1 RIKGGHGN
9 TKMSSKAQWHE
20 YISVSLSSL
29 LHQQHAQTDSTF
41 ARWTY
46 SHYFQFLREKDKNI
60 IVKCNLCASATPREL
75 STSKNSTS
83 NLKKHLDQC
92 HANTKLTERDAGA
105 EKRKRAEDKSAGK
118 SQTKQQKL
126 SFSRSAVL
134 LEPREVRRL
143 VAEYVVEDMQPLST
157 VESPAFKKLVSKIPT
172 NASNDKV
179 TAAAALK
186 KTLDAQQY
194 VSTTAD
200 IWSANNKSFMGV
212 TVHWIDADALTRKKA
227 AIACK
232 RFRGRHTYDAITTE
246 LEDIFSQYGLTND
259 KVTACV
265 TDNGSDFVKAFKE
278 HQQQQVESEEEEE
291 VEGDGE
297 MEFTDLHSVLTA
309 DDDTQHG
316 LCLLPP
322 HHRCAAHT
330 LNLIANNEVVNW
342 LVSNPESRAV
352 YCSATA
358 KCSALWTKASRSTV
372 ASECLE
378 EVSDRKLIVPTVTRW
393 NSFYNAYARITEMP
407 LTDINSLCTQLQI
420 KCMNDREYQFLK
432 EYCAIMKPFTV
443 ALDILQGEDTCFYG
457 TLQPTL
463 EVLMAKTLVMKN
475 GLSQMTTGLP
485 EVIVGAI
492 KTRFATTIDS
502 KDALLAAVS
511 LPKFKLRWVK
521 EEVRRDHIKFL
532 LTTECRSL
540 TTEEPTALMPY
551 APQPDGTNEDDFFS
565 FDVQPNATADPASQP
580 ARCNYSSQRACLFL
594 PDCKMDTFQERVDK
608 LLCM

>member
-1 RIKGGHGN
+1 
-9 TKMSSKAQWHE
+9 
-20 YISVSLSSL
+20 SVCVFSLSCVCSPGVAP
-29 LHQQHAQTDSTF
+29 QPQSAQPHLWLITNQEQNYKEQERGETDST
-41 ARWTY
+41 
-46 SHYFQFLREKDKNI
+46 SKDKNI

-75 STSKNSTS
+75 STSKNS
-83 NLKKHLDQC
+83 NLKKHVDRC
-92 HANTKLTERDAGA
+92 HANTKLTERDAGGK
-105 EKRKRAEDKSAGK
+105 KRKRAEDESAGK

-134 LEPREVRRL
+134 LEPREVRRQ
-143 VAEYVVEDMQPLST
+143 VAEYVVEDMLPLST
-157 VESPAFKKLVSKIPT
+157 VNSPAFKKFE
-172 NASNDKV
+172 
-179 TAAAALK
+179 LK

-212 TVHWIDADALTRKKA
+212 TKA

-265 TDNGSDFVKAFKE
+265 TDNGSNFVKAFKE
-278 HQQQQVESEEEEE
+278 HQQQQVESEEE

-297 MEFTDLHSVLTA
+297 VEFTDLHSVLTA

-316 LCLLPP
+316 LCVLPP
-322 HHRCAAHT
+322 HHRCAAQT

-352 YCSATA
+352 YRSATA
-358 KCSALWTKASRSTV
+358 KCSALWTKARRSTV

-432 EYCAIMKPFTV
+432 ECCAIMKPFTV

-521 EEVRRDHIKFL
+521 EEARRDHIKFL

-540 TTEEPTALMPY
+540 TTEEPTALMPD
-551 APQPDGTNEDDFFS
+551 APQPAATSEDDFFS
-565 FDVQPNATADPASQP
+565 FDVHLILNLHELWSLKH
-580 ARCNYSSQRACLFL
+580 S
-594 PDCKMDTFQERVDK
+594 
-608 LLCM
+608 

>member
-1 RIKGGHGN
+1 DLSGFITYNQIK
-9 TKMSSKAQWHE
+9 
-20 YISVSLSSL
+20 
-29 LHQQHAQTDSTF
+29 
-41 ARWTY
+41 TY
-46 SHYFQFLREKDKNI
+46 EKITGK
-60 IVKCNLCASATPREL
+60 LCATPREL
-75 STSKNSTS
+75 STSKNS
-83 NLKKHLDQC
+83 NLKKHLDRC
-92 HANTKLTERDAGA
+92 HANTKLTERDASGK
-105 EKRKRAEDKSAGK
+105 KRKRGEDESAGK

-134 LEPREVRRL
+134 LEPREVRRQ
-143 VAEYVVEDMQPLST
+143 VAEYVVEDMLPLST
-157 VESPAFKKLVSKIPT
+157 VNSPAFKKFVCKIPT
-172 NASNDKV
+172 NASNDKE
-179 TAAAALK
+179 LK

-212 TVHWIDADALTRKKA
+212 TKA
-227 AIACK
+227 AI
-232 RFRGRHTYDAITTE
+232 

-265 TDNGSDFVKAFKE
+265 TDNESNLVKAFKE
-278 HQQQQVESEEEEE
+278 HQQQQVESEEE

-297 MEFTDLHSVLTA
+297 VEFTDLHSVLTA

-316 LCLLPP
+316 LCVLPP

-352 YCSATA
+352 YRSATA

-432 EYCAIMKPFTV
+432 ECCAIMKPFTV

-521 EEVRRDHIKFL
+521 EEARRDHIKFL

-540 TTEEPTALMPY
+540 TTEEPTALMPD
-551 APQPDGTNEDDFFS
+551 ALNLLL
-565 FDVQPNATADPASQP
+565 P
-580 ARCNYSSQRACLFL
+580 ARMTFFPLMYSPMPRLMCPCQWKQR
-594 PDCKMDTFQERVDK
+594 
-608 LLCM
+608 